1 MYVQNTIEEVRV
13 VKDDKQIDDLF
24 SEIGSNELKLDILD
38 ILSQPALQ
46 ITYEK
51 INDPYSSFGADI
63 FLNFSDADITHL
75 INFELFKKIIKK
87 NNLKVQGI
95 TSQREFLINMGILER
110 AEMISKKLKFTD
122 KANIFYRLRK
132 LIDNKEMGKLFKFML
147 ITNKNIKFKTGFK
160 VD

>member
-1 MYVQNTIEEVRV
+1 MYGQNTIEEVRV

-63 FLNFSDADITHL
+63 FLNFSDTNTSRSWSDKLALTH
-75 INFELFKKIIKK
+75 FTGF
-87 NNLKVQGI
+87 
-95 TSQREFLINMGILER
+95 TFLIKEIMGEW
-110 AEMISKKLKFTD
+110 
-122 KANIFYRLRK
+122 IFC
-132 LIDNKEMGKLFKFML
+132 
-147 ITNKNIKFKTGFK
+147 
-160 VD
+160 